1 MADVFLS
8 YAHEDTDTA
17 EKLARLLS
25 KNGLD
30 VWWDRRLFAGDD
42 LNVVIERA
50 LEEARCAIVLWSPHS
65 VVSHW
70 VRGEAQV
77 ALDLDKLVPIQIAEC
92 KLPIN
97 FRDLNTP
104 CVYRSEDQIV
114 DLAKL
119 LTEKLA
125 GGHAPSPKSASS
137 IKGKKPL
144 TASRTVVFSPKTRS
158 SFLEDLK
165 GASAKPGDTLWV
177 RVTKQLTLW
186 KKHPVKMT
194 LYFAVVVL
202 SVSAL
207 YTGYWYYVGDCA
219 DYYAPLNAA
228 IEQRAVD
235 AAHEFKA
242 NGKSAR
248 YLAMVREIDT
258 ALAWMPRQCLS
269 SVPVARSLP
278 R

>member
-17 EKLARLLS
+17 ERLARLLS

-50 LEEARCAIVLWSPHS
+50 LKESTCAIVLWSPQS

-77 ALDLDKLVPIQIAEC
+77 ALDLNKLVPIQIAEC
-92 KLPIN
+92 DLPIN
-97 FRDLNTP
+97 FRHLHTP

-125 GGHAPSPKSASS
+125 GGDARSPTSTSS
-137 IKGKKPL
+137 LKGKEPT
-144 TASRTVVFSPKTRS
+144 TASGAIIFAPETRS
-158 SFLEDLK
+158 SFFSDLK
-165 GASAKPGDTLWV
+165 RASENPGETISA
-177 RVTKQLTLW
+177 RRKTQFALW
-186 KKHPVKMT
+186 KKYPIKMT
-194 LYFAVVVL
+194 VFFGVL
-202 SVSAL
+202 GLIGGAL
-207 YTGYWYYVGDCA
+207 VFGYQYYIGDCSGSDA
-219 DYYAPLNAA
+219 QLTSL
-228 IEQRAVD
+228 IEQKAYEAGR
-235 AAHEFKA
+235 EYNA
-242 NGKSAR
+242 NGNSAK
-248 YLAMVREIDT
+248 YLAMVREIDG
-258 ALAWMPRQCLS
+258 ALAWMPRKCVLAAPFS
-269 SVPVARSLP
+269 MSLP